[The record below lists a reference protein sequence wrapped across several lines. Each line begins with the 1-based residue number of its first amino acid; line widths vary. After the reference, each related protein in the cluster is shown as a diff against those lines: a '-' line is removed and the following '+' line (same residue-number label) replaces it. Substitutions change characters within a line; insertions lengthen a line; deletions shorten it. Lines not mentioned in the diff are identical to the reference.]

1 MKKLKLNI
9 NCHYGCFGSFSER
22 YVPGGYDSLYDFEKM
37 LQDMAEIDG
46 LEGLAVWYPGHP
58 YIGDPAKLKKI
69 LSGYGLRVSD
79 IGPDIW
85 SDPKFRYGSISS
97 SDKNIRREAI
107 EITKR
112 NIDLAVELDAYSLL
126 LWPAHD
132 GFDYVFQTNY
142 SKAWDYM
149 LESLNELGSY
159 NPEVKIAIEPKQK
172 DPRAKEYI
180 EDCGKLLFFIKCLD
194 VNNVGAAL
202 DLGHAL
208 FAQERPAES
217 LALYNKYGKLYQV
230 HLNDNYRDADPDLV
244 FGSINFWDTL
254 EMFYQLGKAD
264 FKGWLNI
271 DTVTPRNDRAKM
283 LKLAVKFVKD
293 YEKMANILLEH
304 ESEID
309 DNLNKHNYVDNMLMI
324 RELIFGKIK

>member
-1 MKKLKLNI
+1 
-9 NCHYGCFGSFSER
+9 
-22 YVPGGYDSLYDFEKM
+22 M

-58 YIGDPAKLKKI
+58 YIEDPAKLKKI

-159 NPEVKIAIEPKQK
+159 NPEVKI
-172 DPRAKEYI
+172 
-180 EDCGKLLFFIKCLD
+180 
-194 VNNVGAAL
+194 
-202 DLGHAL
+202 
-208 FAQERPAES
+208 
-217 LALYNKYGKLYQV
+217 
-230 HLNDNYRDADPDLV
+230 
-244 FGSINFWDTL
+244 
-254 EMFYQLGKAD
+254 
-264 FKGWLNI
+264 
-271 DTVTPRNDRAKM
+271 
-283 LKLAVKFVKD
+283 
-293 YEKMANILLEH
+293 
-304 ESEID
+304 
-309 DNLNKHNYVDNMLMI
+309 
-324 RELIFGKIK
+324 